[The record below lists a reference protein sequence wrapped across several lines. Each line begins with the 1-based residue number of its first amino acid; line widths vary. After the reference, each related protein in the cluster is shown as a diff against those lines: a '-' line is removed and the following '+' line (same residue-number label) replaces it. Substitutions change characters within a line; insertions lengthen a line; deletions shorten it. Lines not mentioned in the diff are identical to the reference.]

1 MRGPPIEEARM
12 DMPTQAQLDQLAV
25 LRKIQGSLHA
35 LNSAA
40 AIIAV
45 LLVVILVRIW

>member
-1 MRGPPIEEARM
+1 M
-12 DMPTQAQLDQLAV
+12 DELQTPETHLEL
-25 LRKIQGSLHA
+25 LRKIHGSLNA

-45 LLVVILVRIW
+45 LLVLIVWRIW

>member
-1 MRGPPIEEARM
+1 M
-12 DMPTQAQLDQLAV
+12 DLPQQAQLDQLAV
-25 LRKIQGSLHA
+25 LRKIHGSLNA